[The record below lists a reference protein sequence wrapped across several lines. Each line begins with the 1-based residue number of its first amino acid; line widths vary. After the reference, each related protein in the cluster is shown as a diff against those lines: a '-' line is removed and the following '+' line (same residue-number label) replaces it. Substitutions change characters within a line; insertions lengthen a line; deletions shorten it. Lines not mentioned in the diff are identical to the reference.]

1 MSNELAS
8 LPAKRTFH
16 YNGMILNDPDPAMPP
31 EQVLEFHALLHAE
44 LTNATL
50 KGPSIGADGVQSY
63 KVEVKIGDD
72 N

>member
-1 MSNELAS
+1 MNEAITT
-8 LPAKRTFH
+8 PVKRTFN
-16 YNGMILNDPDPAMPP
+16 YNGMNLDDPDPSMSP

-50 KGPSIGADGVQSY
+50 KGPSVGADGSQTY

>member
-1 MSNELAS
+1 MSNALTS

-16 YNGMILNDPDPAMPP
+16 YNGMLLEDPDPAMPP

-50 KGPSIGADGVQSY
+50 KGPSLGADGIQTY

>member
-16 YNGMILNDPDPAMPP
+16 YNGMNLDDPDPAMPP

-50 KGPSIGADGVQSY
+50 KGPSIGDDGRQTY